1 MTSHAPAYLALV
13 GVLAV
18 FSFYLVRRRRLG
30 GWSTLLVFASVFPV
44 AVNVEL
50 SHVEGERGEAKLQAS
65 RELNLIANR
74 LNGLVGSH
82 IAAGEGVA
90 AYIATH
96 PDLSRTEFEKF
107 ARAVFERHPHLINL
121 AAAPDLV
128 ISMIYPLKGNEAAV
142 GLDYR
147 RTPSQRDAVLRAR
160 DRGEAVLAGP
170 VQLVQG
176 GLGLLGRLPVF
187 VRDGGASEFW
197 GIVSATMDARAI
209 FEAAGLRESNSNLQI
224 AIRGLDGL
232 GERGEVFFGDAELF
246 NDAGTIHLPVTAEW
260 GEWMMAARHPQPLG
274 LAQGV
279 WFLRLLALMVAAGWL
294 IGLEQRQRARNN
306 KQYYEKRLRA
316 SEQLMQE
323 AGKLAG
329 VAGWRIDKDSELLHF
344 SEQFGKI
351 IELPVRESAHREEV
365 MAPLSPDGRKQLT
378 RAVNNAFGNS
388 ASFDLELPVER
399 SDSTKWLRIM
409 GRAELQEGKVDEVVG
424 AIQDVTERREFIQT
438 IQHQATCDSLTGLPN
453 RHQFDAFLEHE
464 LSIAV
469 RRGQRV
475 AVLYIDIDE
484 FKSVNDNIGHR
495 GGDLMLVESA
505 KRIQACI
512 RDCDIVARLSGD
524 EFAVILSD
532 IQNVNGASV
541 VAAKVVA
548 AMSQPFEIESRQIF
562 SSASVGVALYPVDGE
577 DAETLLINADQA
589 MYEVKK
595 SLRNDFTV
603 FTRELHRRSEARH
616 RMFNELSLAVSQR
629 QLEVHYQP
637 VVPLDGSKAMGCE
650 ALVRWRNGDTYVPPD
665 AFIPLAEETGL
676 IIEIDRFAL
685 SEATAFIQSLG
696 TIGLEPP
703 ALSVNV
709 SPRIFF
715 DRAGEMTRWT
725 EHVRECAQNIDLT
738 LELTERLLTQDT
750 PEASVVLQKL
760 RAQGVKIAIDDFG
773 TGYSSLSYLARFP
786 IDTLKIDAFFV
797 GKIPDDPSAV
807 TLTETILSLGQKLS
821 LRVVAEGVESVEQ
834 LEFLKR
840 HGCQAAQGYWFGK
853 PMTPEAFRDWLA
865 CREENPLRAG
875 TIA

>member
-1 MTSHAPAYLALV
+1 MA
-13 GVLAV
+13 
-18 FSFYLVRRRRLG
+18 
-30 GWSTLLVFASVFPV
+30 
-44 AVNVEL
+44 VEL
-50 SHVEGERGEAKLQAS
+50 SHVERERGEAKLQAS

-82 IAAGEGVA
+82 IAAGEGLA

-96 PDLSRTEFEKF
+96 PDLSRSEFEEF
-107 ARAVFERHPHLINL
+107 ARVVFLRNAHLINL
-121 AAAPDLV
+121 AAAPDMV
-128 ISMIYPLKGNEAAV
+128 ISMIYPQQGNEAAV

-147 RTPSQRDAVLRAR
+147 QTPSQRDAVLRAR
-160 DRGEAVLAGP
+160 ERREAVLAGP

-187 VRDGGASEFW
+187 VREGGAREFW
-197 GIVSATMDARAI
+197 GIVTATMDARRI
-209 FEAAGLRESNSNLQI
+209 FEAAGLSSGNSKLEI
-224 AIRGLDGL
+224 ALRGLDGL
-232 GERGEVFFGDAELF
+232 GERGEVFFGDTELF
-246 NDAGTIHLPVTAEW
+246 SDAGTIHLPVSADW
-260 GEWMMAARHPQPLG
+260 GEWIMAARYPAPPG
-274 LAQGV
+274 LALSV

-306 KQYYEKRLRA
+306 KRYYEKRLRA

-329 VAGWRIDKDSELLHF
+329 VAGWRIDQDSELLHF
-344 SEQFGKI
+344 SEQFGNI
-351 IELPVRESAHREEV
+351 IGLPVRECAHREEV
-365 MAPLSPDGRKQLT
+365 MAPLTAKGRKELT
-378 RAVNNAFGNS
+378 RAVNDSFGNGTP
-388 ASFDLELPVER
+388 FDFELPVER
-399 SDSTKWLRIM
+399 GDSTQWLRIM
-409 GRAELQEGKVDEVVG
+409 GRPVLQEGVVDEVVG

-438 IQHQATCDSLTGLPN
+438 IQHQATRDGLTGLPN
-453 RHQFDAFLEHE
+453 RYQFDSFLEHE
-464 LSIAV
+464 LATAV
-469 RRGQRV
+469 RRDQRV

-495 GGDLMLVESA
+495 GGDLMLIEA
-505 KRIQACI
+505 AARIQACI

-532 IQNVNGASV
+532 IQSVNNASV

-548 AMSQPFEIESRQIF
+548 AMSQPFEIDARQIF

-577 DAETLLINADQA
+577 NAESLLINADQA

-637 VVPLDGSKAMGCE
+637 IVPLDGSRVVGCE
-650 ALVRWRNGDTYVPPD
+650 ALVRWRNGDTYVAPD

-685 SEATAFIQSLG
+685 SEATAFVQSLG
-696 TIGLEPP
+696 AFGLEPP

-725 EHVRECAQNIDLT
+725 EHVRECAQSIDLT

-797 GKIPDDPSAV
+797 GKIPEDASAV

-840 HGCQAAQGYWFGK
+840 HGCQAAQGYWFGR
-853 PMTPEAFRDWLA
+853 PMAPQAFRDWLA
-865 CREENPLRAG
+865 AREEKALRAESV
-875 TIA
+875 A